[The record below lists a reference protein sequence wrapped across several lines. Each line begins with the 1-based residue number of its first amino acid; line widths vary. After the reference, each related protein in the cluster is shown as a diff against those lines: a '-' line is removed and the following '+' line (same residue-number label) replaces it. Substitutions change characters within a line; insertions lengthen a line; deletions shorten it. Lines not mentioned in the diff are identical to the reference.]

1 MSPLSSVF
9 QVPWSDYR
17 SDLLDA
23 LVRTVSYTAVSF
35 AGAVVLGLVVA
46 LLRLSRAW
54 PARAVAA
61 VYTEVFK
68 NVPLLAIIFLT
79 YFGLASAGIRLDV
92 FTAGCLSLIVFYAAY
107 LSEIFRSAISG
118 VHAGQTEA
126 GEALGVGRTGIFG
139 HIVLPQALRLAL
151 PGTNTMLVD
160 LLKSTSLLV
169 TVSAAEL
176 MSEGRL
182 ITSATFRA
190 LEVYLVIAAI
200 YFALCYPLSQL
211 LLLLERKVR
220 SGVPL
225 SPWRRRRLRAARA
238 LLAAEPAAAVP
249 VKEVSA

>member
-1 MSPLSSVF
+1 MSGLF
-9 QVPWSDYR
+9 EVPWADYR
-17 SDLLDA
+17 PELIDA
-23 LVRTVSYTAVSF
+23 LGRTVSYTVVGF
-35 AGAVVLGLVVA
+35 AGAVLLGLAVA
-46 LLRLSRAW
+46 LLRLSKAW
-54 PARAVAA
+54 PARALAA

-126 GEALGVGRTGIFG
+126 GEALGIRKTGIFG

-238 LLAAEPAAAVP
+238 LLAAEPAAGTP
-249 VKEVSA
+249 LKEASA